1 MPNRNQHTRFLIT
14 YCFVLFFFFSS
25 RRRHTRFKC
34 DWSSDVCSSDLFF
47 FPTLFMHR
55 VVSPNDVFYNFDP
68 WSTVRKVDVQN
79 SLLNDPPTSYFTL
92 MSLLKNDRHA
102 FHWNPYVA
110 SRIPGFGSSA
120 SAVLPPVLLL
130 PHHAV

>member
-1 MPNRNQHTRFLIT
+1 MERAIDVGGDQKLSRHPFSLNSARLRPLRKHRVALIALAV
-14 YCFVLFFFFSS
+14 YHFA
-25 RRRHTRFKC
+25 
-34 DWSSDVCSSDLFF
+34 FF

-92 MSLLKNDRHA
+92 MSLMK
-102 FHWNPYVA
+102 
-110 SRIPGFGSSA
+110 SSIFGARAYGLS
-120 SAVLPPVLLL
+120 P
-130 PHHAV
+130 